1 MKSMAQIKAIE
12 RKNEQ
17 KLLSLFPDLNQE
29 SGIYFLTRTDESA
42 MRFAYIG
49 QAKHILSRLAQ
60 HMSGYQ
66 HIDLSIRK
74 HGFYSE
80 DNPNGWKVGYLN
92 FPEGDLDK
100 EEVYYIQMYA
110 NAGYQLRNKT
120 GGSQGEG
127 KRQIDEYRPA
137 KGYRDGLT
145 QGYKNAS
152 RDMAK
157 LFDKHLVYS
166 TKSEKPNKN
175 ALKAMEKFQSFLE
188 LHKVETPTAKQ

>member
-12 RKNEQ
+12 RKNKER
-17 KLLSLFPDLNQE
+17 LLEVNPTLNE
-29 SGIYFLTRTDESA
+29 SSGIYFLTRTDEGG
-42 MRFAYIG
+42 MKFCYIG

-60 HMSGYQ
+60 HLTGYQ
-66 HIDLSIRK
+66 HIDLSLKK
-74 HGFYSE
+74 HGLWSAENHY
-80 DNPNGWKVGYLN
+80 GWKVCFLN
-92 FPEGDLDK
+92 FPEEVLDEK
-100 EEVYYIQMYA
+100 EVHYIKQYA
-110 NAGYQLRNKT
+110 DAGYQIRNKT